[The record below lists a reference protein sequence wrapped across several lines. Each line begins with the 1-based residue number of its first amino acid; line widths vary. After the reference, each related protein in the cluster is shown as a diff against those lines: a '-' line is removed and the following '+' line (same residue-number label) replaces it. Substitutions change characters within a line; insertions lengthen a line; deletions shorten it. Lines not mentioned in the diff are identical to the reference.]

1 MRILYAEDEVQL
13 AKTVQEGLVN
23 AGYEVDLVF
32 DGSMAERLFER
43 HTYECILLDIN
54 LPLKNGF
61 ELCKSFRSKDSRVP
75 IIMLTALGDVEDK
88 QEAFSSGSDDY
99 LVKPFH
105 IKELLLRIKALQR
118 RLQHKETIAHE
129 LQVADLTLD
138 SEKKE
143 VRRAGK
149 LVKLSAKEFL
159 LLEVLMRAKG
169 RVLSKSHLLEEVWG
183 IDYDTG
189 TNQVE
194 VYINFLRSKID
205 KQSNIKLIHT
215 KQGFGY
221 FMKEEL

>member
-13 AKTVQEGLVN
+13 AKTVQEGLES
-23 AGYEVDLVF
+23 AGFEVDMVF
-32 DGSMAERLFER
+32 DGSMAERFFDR
-43 HTYECILLDIN
+43 HAYDCVLLDIN
-54 LPLKNGF
+54 LPIKNGF

-75 IIMLTALGDVEDK
+75 IIMLTALGEVEDK
-88 QEAFSSGSDDY
+88 QEAFSAGSDDY

-105 IKELLLRIKALQR
+105 IKELILRIQALQR
-118 RLQHKETIAHE
+118 RLQHNETISQLLE
-129 LQVADLTLD
+129 IADLTLD

-143 VRRAGK
+143 VRRSGK
-149 LVKLSAKEFL
+149 LIKLSVKEFL
-159 LLEVLMRAKG
+159 LLEVLMRARG

-205 KQSNIKLIHT
+205 KHSSIKLIHT
-215 KQGFGY
+215 RQGFGY
-221 FMKEEL
+221 YIKDES

>member
-1 MRILYAEDEVQL
+1 MRILYAEDEAQL
-13 AKTVQEGLVN
+13 AKTVKEGLSG

-32 DGSMAERLFER
+32 DGSMAERLFGR

-61 ELCKSFRSKDSRVP
+61 ELCKSFRTKDSRVP

-88 QEAFSSGSDDY
+88 QEAFSAGADDY

-105 IKELLLRIKALQR
+105 IKELILRIQALQR
-118 RLQHKETIAHE
+118 RLHNKETISQQLE
-129 LQVADLTLD
+129 VADLVLD
-138 SEKKE
+138 TEKKE
-143 VRRAGK
+143 VRRSGK
-149 LVKLSAKEFL
+149 LIKLSLKEFL

-205 KQSNIKLIHT
+205 KQASLKLIHT
-215 KQGFGY
+215 RPGFGY
-221 FMKEEL
+221 YIKEES